1 MTRTPVT
8 RPDWD
13 WRTLR
18 TQLRDLQAT
27 VDALEVIVGGT
38 TNTAVTVTPTIAV
51 TSTAAVST
59 TAALTVA
66 PTLASAGVKP

>member
-18 TQLRDLQAT
+18 TQLRDLQDT

-38 TNTAVTVTPTIAV
+38 TNTAVSVTPAIAV
-51 TSTAAVST
+51 TSTAALSV
-59 TAALTVA
+59 TASLTVA
-66 PTLASAGVKP
+66 PAFAATCT